1 MPGWATSFLTEGLAQ
16 GPMVIWNLCMYMAC
30 SLMGYDFQFAPETG
44 FSAADNTWLAPLIKF
59 VQEHTVYVEDIYSWF
74 MGAGLVLLNL
84 FCLIAFCRQAS
95 RLRENVTLEMWIE
108 LFVKVVVGN
117 VLMLEGLN
125 IIRAFLNVASST
137 SNVFLSLSNVDIVT
151 SNIDLG
157 AVLGYVLIG
166 IFFLIGSVICG
177 IMIVVTVAKRVINIY
192 ILTCIMPIACS
203 TLAGGPEIER
213 SGWAW
218 LKTFLS
224 TCFEIVIIGLVFS
237 LGGMLNAA
245 LQSVAIGDVNGWFD
259 GFLSVLCDMIYMI
272 FLTVSITGA
281 GGLLRR
287 AFDLR

>member
-16 GPMVIWNLCMYMAC
+16 GPMVIWNLCMYMAV
-30 SLMGYDFQFAPETG
+30 SLMGYDFPFAPETG
-44 FSAADNTWLAPLIKF
+44 LQDLPIFGPLIQF
-59 VQEHTVYVEDIYSWF
+59 IQEHSVYVEDIYNWF

-224 TCFEIVIIGLVFS
+224 TCFEIVIIALVFS

-272 FLTVSITGA
+272 FLTVSVAGA